1 MGNATSLKVPSSE
14 VCDCIGI
21 ITEEGLE
28 LEARVL
34 AFAREAAEAAEAFDV
49 EVASLGLDDNALDRA
64 AVRCGLG
71 VLHALTERMLEA
83 LASVTGISEV
93 EEVAA

>member
-14 VCDCIGI
+14 VCDRIAVV
-21 ITEEGLE
+21 TEEGLE
-28 LEARVL
+28 LEARLL
-34 AFAREAAEAAEAFDV
+34 AFAREATEAADAFDA
-49 EVASLGLDDNALDRA
+49 EVDALGLDDDALGRA

-71 VLHALTERMLEA
+71 VLHALTERMVEA
-83 LASVTGISEV
+83 LGSVTGASEL

>member
-1 MGNATSLKVPSSE
+1 MSNATSLKVPSSE
-14 VCDCIGI
+14 VCDRIAVV
-21 ITEEGLE
+21 TEEGLE
-28 LEARVL
+28 LEARIL

-49 EVASLGLDDNALDRA
+49 EVGSLGLDDNALDRA
-64 AVRCGLG
+64 AIRCGLG